1 MSKFDAKT
9 QDAVKEAILAA
20 VKNVRSGP
28 DLGLRVDEAW
38 HISASYVGEF
48 VAREL
53 FKRGLIDRS
62 TGREVIKEIGG
73 AESDADRWR
82 QP

>member
-1 MSKFDAKT
+1 MSKPDRGAQK
-9 QDAVKEAILAA
+9 DIKEAILVA
-20 VKNVRSGP
+20 VDSVRSGP

-38 HISASYVGEF
+38 HLAASYAGEF

-53 FKRGLIDRS
+53 FKRGLIDRK

-73 AESDADRWR
+73 AESDADRWK